1 MIKARFFFLELIL
14 LSRYVDMNT
23 HVSYLNIVFNIVM
36 YIFLKN
42 NFLFVDI

>member
-1 MIKARFFFLELIL
+1 
-14 LSRYVDMNT
+14 MNT
-23 HVSYLNIVFNIVM
+23 HVSYLNIVFDIVM